1 MKSKELCVYLE
12 RLRAARNIS
21 QEAFTDEVVS
31 LRQYRR
37 YLSGESDIPFQIIH
51 QLTAKLSVKTDTL
64 LRDFD
69 FAKVIETDSIIKMY
83 NHVVNYN
90 FEEYVK
96 LYNEI
101 PLDQIIENNNR
112 LLYQYSHILYQ
123 YLSKKITKEETA
135 QANIKLVNYPKVL
148 NQQIITAIEMLILS
162 SLLDFLDESHHE
174 KIFEKIEDF
183 IENQSMMISDSVAN
197 IYIFVLAKLAKYVGI
212 KEDYHN
218 VIRYCNL
225 AIEKNTDSMS
235 YYLMEYFYYYNALSY
250 YNLEDYENYEKY
262 LVLCFNVL
270 QFDSNQKKIEKFTNL
285 IDADFDIKF
294 EDFVINHYLKNKG
307 KNTSQE

>member
-37 YLSGESDIPFQIIH
+37 YLSGESDIPFQVIH

-69 FAKVIETDSIIKMY
+69 YAKVIESDSIIKMY
-83 NHVVNYN
+83 NAVVNYN
-90 FEEYVK
+90 FDEYTK
-96 LYNEI
+96 LYNQI
-101 PLDQIIENNNR
+101 PLDHIIESNNR

-123 YLSKKITKEETA
+123 FFIKKLTKQETA

-148 NQQIITAIEMLILS
+148 NQQIITSIEMLILS
-162 SLLDFLDESHHE
+162 SFLDFLDESHHE
-174 KIFEKIEDF
+174 KVVEKIEEF
-183 IENQSMMISDSVAN
+183 IRNQSIMISDAN
-197 IYIFVLAKLAKYVGI
+197 EKIYIFVLAKLAKYVGI
-212 KEDYHN
+212 KDDFTN

-225 AIEKNTDSMS
+225 GIEKNVESMS
-235 YYLMEYFYYYNALSY
+235 YYLMEYFYYYNALAY
-250 YNLEDYENYEKY
+250 YNLKDYENYKKY
-262 LVLCFNVL
+262 LILCFNVL
-270 QFDSNQKKIEKFTNL
+270 QFDANPKKIEKFTKL
-285 IDADFDIKF
+285 INGDFNIEF
-294 EDFVINHYLKNKG
+294 EDFVIEYYANRKDNKT
-307 KNTSQE
+307 NQ

>member
-37 YLSGESDIPFQIIH
+37 YLSGESDIPFQVIH

-83 NHVVNYN
+83 NHVANYN

-96 LYNEI
+96 LYNKI
-101 PLDQIIENNNR
+101 PLDHIIESNNR
-112 LLYQYSHILYQ
+112 MLYQYSHILYQ
-123 YLSKKITKEETA
+123 FLTKKASKEETA
-135 QANIKLVNYPKVL
+135 QANIRLVNYPKVL
-148 NQQIITAIEMLILS
+148 NQQIITSIEMLILS
-162 SLLDFLDESHHE
+162 SFLDFLDESHHE
-174 KIFEKIEDF
+174 KIVDKIEDF
-183 IENQSMMISDSVAN
+183 IKNQSIMISDAN
-197 IYIFVLAKLAKYVGI
+197 EKIYIFVLAKLAKYVGI
-212 KEDYHN
+212 REDYRN

-225 AIEKNTDSMS
+225 GIEKNTETMS
-235 YYLMEYFYYYNALSY
+235 YYLMEYFYYYTALAY
-250 YNLEDYENYEKY
+250 YNLEDYENYEKN
-262 LVLCFNVL
+262 LVHCFNVL

-285 IDADFDIKF
+285 INADFDIEFK
-294 EDFVINHYLKNKG
+294 DFVVDYYQKNKENKQG
-307 KNTSQE
+307 Q

>member
-37 YLSGESDIPFQIIH
+37 YLSGESDIPFQVIH

-69 FAKVIETDSIIKMY
+69 FAKVIESDSIIKMY
-83 NHVVNYN
+83 NNLVNYN
-90 FEEYVK
+90 FEEYLR
-96 LYNEI
+96 LYNLN
-101 PLDQIIENNNR
+101 PLDQIIESNNR
-112 LLYQYSHILYQ
+112 LLHQYSHILYQ
-123 YLSKKITKEETA
+123 FFMKKLNREETA
-135 QANIKLVNYPKVL
+135 AAYVKLVNYPKVL

-162 SLLDFLDESHHE
+162 SLLDFLDESQHE
-174 KIFEKIEDF
+174 KIVDKIEDF
-183 IENQSMMISDSVAN
+183 IENQGMMISDSN
-197 IYIFVLAKLAKYVGI
+197 EKIYIFVLAKLSKYVGI
-212 KEDYHN
+212 KDDFKN

-225 AIEKNTDSMS
+225 AIAKNTESMS
-235 YYLMEYFYYYNALSY
+235 YYLMEYFYYYNALAY
-250 YNLEDYENYEKY
+250 YNLQDYDNYEKY

-270 QFDSNQKKIEKFTNL
+270 QFDANVKKIAKFTNL
-285 IDADFDIKF
+285 INADFSIEF
-294 EDFVINHYLKNKG
+294 EDFVLQHYEKNK
-307 KNTSQE
+307 NNDTNQ